1 VSVAKSSTETGTTA
15 TDNRLPA
22 RYRGRFAPSPTGPLH
37 FGSLVAAV
45 GSYLCA
51 RQAGGEWLLR
61 IEDLDTPRVVPGSA
75 ELIIRTLDTFGF
87 EWTGSILHQSSRRD
101 AYEAATQQLLNA
113 GLAYHCSCTRSELQ
127 AQAKTNKNADLL
139 DTPGLLQ
146 TAGLLDTE
154 ELRYPGWCRNGPR
167 DPTRRTAVRLL
178 VTRGEVAVT
187 DFVQG
192 RFTVDVSAEVGD
204 FVIRRRDQLHAYQL
218 AVVVDDAHQGIS
230 AIVRGADLLHS
241 TPRQMFLQRML
252 RLPTPMYA
260 HLPVVTDMNGI
271 KLSKSA
277 GAAAI
282 DIDRPAFEL
291 WRALEFLQQS
301 PPAHLR
307 RAGLATLWEW
317 AIQHWQLQRLNGQ
330 RQAAIRARREDGLT

>member
-1 VSVAKSSTETGTTA
+1 MSVARSSTETGTTA
-15 TDNRLPA
+15 TDNRLPVP
-22 RYRGRFAPSPTGPLH
+22 YRGRFAPSPTGPLH

-51 RQAGGEWLLR
+51 RQAGGEWLVR

-75 ELIIRTLDTFGF
+75 DQIIQTLDTFGF

-101 AYEAATQQLLNA
+101 AYEAATQQLLNS

-127 AQAKTNKNADLL
+127 SAAQTNKLSGLSDNLGLL
-139 DTPGLLQ
+139 DN
-146 TAGLLDTE
+146 AGLLNTE

-167 DPTRRTAVRLL
+167 DPTRMTAVRLF
-178 VTRGEVAVT
+178 VTPGEIAVT

-218 AVVVDDAHQGIS
+218 AVVVDDAFQGIS
-230 AIVRGADLLHS
+230 AVVRGADLLHS
-241 TPRQMFLQRML
+241 TPRQMFLQRLL
-252 RLPTPMYA
+252 RLPVPMYA
-260 HLPVVTDMNGI
+260 HLPVVTDANGI

-282 DIDRPAFEL
+282 DIDRPGEEL
-291 WRALEFLQQS
+291 WRALEFLQQA

>member
-1 VSVAKSSTETGTTA
+1 MPVC
-15 TDNRLPA
+15 
-22 RYRGRFAPSPTGPLH
+22 YRGRFAPSPTGPLH

-75 ELIIRTLDTFGF
+75 DQIIHTLDRFGF

-113 GLAYHCSCTRSELQ
+113 GLAYVCSCTRSELQ
-127 AQAKTNKNADLL
+127 AESKTNKFA
-139 DTPGLLQ
+139 GLL
-146 TAGLLDTE
+146 ANPGLLDTDH
-154 ELRYPGWCRNGPR
+154 LRYPGFCRNGPR
-167 DPTRRTAVRLL
+167 DPTRMTAVRLF
-178 VTRGEVAVT
+178 VTPGEIAVT

-218 AVVVDDAHQGIS
+218 AVVVDDAYQGIS

-241 TPRQMFLQRML
+241 TPRQMFLQRLL
-252 RLPTPMYA
+252 RLPVPMYA
-260 HLPVVTDMNGI
+260 HVPVVTDANGI

-282 DIDRPAFEL
+282 DIDRPVSEL
-291 WRALEFLQQS
+291 WRALEFLQQA
-301 PPAHLR
+301 PPTQLR

-317 AIQHWQLQRLNGQ
+317 AIQ
-330 RQAAIRARREDGLT
+330 

>member
-1 VSVAKSSTETGTTA
+1 VSVAKSSTETATTA
-15 TDNRLPA
+15 TADRLP
-22 RYRGRFAPSPTGPLH
+22 YRGRFAPSPTGPLH

-51 RQAGGEWLLR
+51 RHAGGEWLLR

-75 ELIIRTLDTFGF
+75 DQIVQTLDMFGF

-101 AYEAATQQLLNA
+101 AYEAATQQLL
-113 GLAYHCSCTRSELQ
+113 GSGQAYHCSCTRSELQ
-127 AQAKTNKNADLL
+127 AAAQTNKLSGLL
-139 DTPGLLQ
+139 DSP
-146 TAGLLDTE
+146 GLLDTE
-154 ELRYPGWCRNGPR
+154 ELRYPGWCRNGAR
-167 DPTRRTAVRLL
+167 DPTRKTAVRLF
-178 VTRGEVAVT
+178 VTPGEIAVT

-218 AVVVDDAHQGIS
+218 AVVVDDAFQGIS
-230 AIVRGADLLHS
+230 AVVRGADLLHS
-241 TPRQMFLQRML
+241 TPRQMFLQRLL

-260 HLPVVTDMNGI
+260 HLPVVTDANGI

-282 DIDRPAFEL
+282 DIDRPASEL
-291 WRALEFLQQS
+291 WRALEFLQQA